1 MTEFKLD
8 EAAIDAQDWNYRPL
22 LYTVGLF
29 ILAFFLWSGLSQI
42 DQQVRAVGRIVP
54 SGQAKLVQHLEGGIV
69 DQILVREGQ
78 RVQKGDPMFQIRNQG
93 ASSELQGGR
102 IALKALDIRARRLEA
117 EREGKT
123 EFTLLAGESDGELEE
138 IAANEERL
146 FKSRTQAFEEKLGVF
161 RERENQ
167 KTLKLEELGGQL
179 ENLRA
184 ERKIAQDQLAINE
197 KLKRSGAVSES
208 RYLDAKGRVS
218 DFNTR
223 IGSIE
228 KLIPITKA
236 ELEEI
241 RKQTGELSERQ
252 KTDILDELGKV
263 ELDRKKLQ
271 EKVKTDL
278 DQVQRTALSAP
289 VTGLVNKIHVTTQ
302 GGVVGPGAILAE
314 IIPLEDSLIVE
325 ARMQT
330 KDRGLVWNGL
340 PASVK
345 ITAYDSAVYGT
356 LKGEITE
363 ISADS
368 LRDDAGAVF
377 YRVKIALN
385 PDSVKGFEPIYPGMS
400 VEANIL
406 SGKIS
411 VLRAIF
417 KPILRIQQNA
427 LREP

>member
-1 MTEFKLD
+1 MSEFKLD
-8 EAAIDAQDWNYRPL
+8 GYDSQDWNYRPL
-22 LYTVGLF
+22 LYAVVLL
-29 ILAFFLWSGLSQI
+29 ILTFLLWSGLSEI
-42 DQQVRAVGRIVP
+42 DQQVRATGRIVP
-54 SGQAKLVQHLEGGIV
+54 SGAAKLVQHLEGGIV
-69 DQILVREGQ
+69 DKILVNEGQ
-78 RVQKGDPMFQIRNQG
+78 RVQKGDPLFQIRNQG
-93 ASSELQGGR
+93 ASSELEGGR
-102 IALKALDIRARRLEA
+102 IALQALDIRARRLEA
-117 EREGKT
+117 ERSGQKD
-123 EFTLLAGESDGELEE
+123 FTLNAEDRAGALEE
-138 IAANEERL
+138 IARNEERL
-146 FKSRTQAFEEKLGVF
+146 FESRTQAFEEKLGVYK
-161 RERENQ
+161 ERENQ
-167 KTLKLEELGGQL
+167 KTLKLEELNGQL

-184 ERKIAQDQLAINE
+184 ERTIAQDQLNINE

-208 RYLDAKGRVS
+208 RYLEAKSRVS

-241 RKQTGELSERQ
+241 RNQTAELNERL
-252 KTDILDELGKV
+252 KTEILDELGKV
-263 ELDRKKLQ
+263 ELDRQKLQ
-271 EKVKTDL
+271 EKLKADI
-278 DQVQRTALSAP
+278 DQVQRTALYAP
-289 VTGLVNKIHVTTQ
+289 VTGLVNKIHVNTV
-302 GGVVGPGAILAE
+302 GGVVAPGAILAE

-356 LKGEITE
+356 LKGSITE

-368 LRDDAGAVF
+368 LRDDTGAVF
-377 YRVKIALN
+377 YRVKIALD
-385 PDSVKGFEPIYPGMS
+385 PESVKGFEPIYPGMS

-417 KPILRIQQNA
+417 KPLLRLQQNA

>member
-1 MTEFKLD
+1 MSEFKLD
-8 EAAIDAQDWNYRPL
+8 GFDSSDDWNYRPL
-22 LYTVGLF
+22 LYAVVLL
-29 ILAFFLWSGLSQI
+29 ILTFLLWSGLSEI
-42 DQQVRAVGRIVP
+42 DQQVRAMGRIVP
-54 SGQAKLVQHLEGGIV
+54 SGAAKLVQHLEGGIV
-69 DQILVREGQ
+69 DKILVSEGQ
-78 RVQKGDPMFQIRNQG
+78 RVQKGDPLFQIRNQG
-93 ASSELQGGR
+93 ASSELEGGR
-102 IALKALDIRARRLEA
+102 IALQALNIRARRLEA
-117 EREGKT
+117 ERSGQK
-123 EFTLLAGESDGELEE
+123 EFTLNPEDRAGALEE
-138 IAANEERL
+138 IARNEERL
-146 FKSRTQAFEEKLGVF
+146 FESRTQAFEEKLGVYK
-161 RERENQ
+161 ERENQ

-184 ERKIAQDQLAINE
+184 ERTIAQDQLNINE

-208 RYLDAKGRVS
+208 RYLEAKSRVS

-228 KLIPITKA
+228 KLIPITNA

-241 RKQTGELSERQ
+241 RNQTAELNERL
-252 KTDILDELGKV
+252 KTEILDELGKV
-263 ELDRKKLQ
+263 ELDRQKLQ
-271 EKVKTDL
+271 EKLKADI
-278 DQVQRTALSAP
+278 DQVQRADLFAP
-289 VTGLVNKIHVTTQ
+289 VTGLVNKIHVNTV
-302 GGVVGPGAILAE
+302 GGVVAPGAILAE
-314 IIPLEDSLIVE
+314 IIPLEDNLIVE

-356 LKGEITE
+356 LKGSITE

-368 LRDDAGAVF
+368 LRDDTGAVF
-377 YRVKIALN
+377 YRVKITLD
-385 PDSVKGFEPIYPGMS
+385 PESVKGFEPIYPGMS

-417 KPILRIQQNA
+417 KPLLRLQQNA

>member
-1 MTEFKLD
+1 MSEFKLD
-8 EAAIDAQDWNYRPL
+8 GYDAQDWNYRPL
-22 LYTVGLF
+22 LYAV
-29 ILAFFLWSGLSQI
+29 ILLILTFLLWSGLSEI
-42 DQQVRAVGRIVP
+42 DQQVRASGRIVP
-54 SGQAKLVQHLEGGIV
+54 SGAAKLVQHLEGGIV
-69 DQILVREGQ
+69 DKILVSEGQ
-78 RVQKGDPMFQIRNQG
+78 RVQKGDPLFQIRNQG
-93 ASSELQGGR
+93 ASSELEGGR
-102 IALKALDIRARRLEA
+102 IALQALDIRARRLEA
-117 EREGKT
+117 ERSGQK
-123 EFTLLAGESDGELEE
+123 EFALNPEDRAGALEE
-138 IAANEERL
+138 IARNEERL
-146 FKSRTQAFEEKLGVF
+146 FESRTQAFEEKLGVYK
-161 RERENQ
+161 ERENQ

-184 ERKIAQDQLAINE
+184 ERTIAQDQLNINE

-208 RYLDAKGRVS
+208 RYLEAKSRVS

-241 RKQTGELSERQ
+241 RNQTAELNERL
-252 KTDILDELGKV
+252 TTEILDELGKV
-263 ELDRKKLQ
+263 ELDRQKLQ
-271 EKVKTDL
+271 EKLKADI
-278 DQVQRTALSAP
+278 DQVQRADLYAP
-289 VTGLVNKIHVTTQ
+289 VTGLVNKIHVNTV
-302 GGVVGPGAILAE
+302 GGVVAPGAILAE
-314 IIPLEDSLIVE
+314 IIPLEDNLIVE

-356 LKGEITE
+356 LKGSITE

-368 LRDDAGAVF
+368 LRDDTGAVF
-377 YRVKIALN
+377 YRVKITLD
-385 PDSVKGFEPIYPGMS
+385 PESVKGFEPIYPGMS

-417 KPILRIQQNA
+417 KPLLRLQQNA

>member
-1 MTEFKLD
+1 MSEFKLD
-8 EAAIDAQDWNYRPL
+8 GYDAQDWNYRPL
-22 LYTVGLF
+22 LYAV
-29 ILAFFLWSGLSQI
+29 ILLILTFLLWSGLSEI
-42 DQQVRAVGRIVP
+42 DQQVRASGRIVP
-54 SGQAKLVQHLEGGIV
+54 SGAAKLVQHLEGGIV
-69 DQILVREGQ
+69 DKILVSEGQ
-78 RVQKGDPMFQIRNQG
+78 RVQKGDPLFQIRNQG
-93 ASSELQGGR
+93 ASSELEGGR
-102 IALKALDIRARRLEA
+102 IALQALDIRARRLEA
-117 EREGKT
+117 ERSGQK
-123 EFTLLAGESDGELEE
+123 EFALNPEDRAGALEE
-138 IAANEERL
+138 IARNEERL
-146 FKSRTQAFEEKLGVF
+146 FESRTQAFEEKLGVYK
-161 RERENQ
+161 ERENQ

-184 ERKIAQDQLAINE
+184 ERTIAQDQLNINE

-208 RYLDAKGRVS
+208 RYLEAKSRVS

-241 RKQTGELSERQ
+241 RNQTAELNERL
-252 KTDILDELGKV
+252 TTEILDELGKV
-263 ELDRKKLQ
+263 ELDRQKLQ
-271 EKVKTDL
+271 EKLKADI
-278 DQVQRTALSAP
+278 DQVQRADLYAP
-289 VTGLVNKIHVTTQ
+289 VTGLVNKIHVNTV
-302 GGVVGPGAILAE
+302 GGVVAPGAILAE

-356 LKGEITE
+356 LKGSITE

-368 LRDDAGAVF
+368 LRDDTGAVF
-377 YRVKIALN
+377 YRVKIALD
-385 PDSVKGFEPIYPGMS
+385 PESVKGFEPIYPGMS

-417 KPILRIQQNA
+417 KPLLRLQQNA

>member
-1 MTEFKLD
+1 MSEFKLD
-8 EAAIDAQDWNYRPL
+8 GFDSQDWNYRPL
-22 LYTVGLF
+22 LYAVVLL
-29 ILAFFLWSGLSQI
+29 ILTFLLWSGLSEI
-42 DQQVRAVGRIVP
+42 DQQVRATGRIVP
-54 SGQAKLVQHLEGGIV
+54 SGAAKLVQHLEGGIV
-69 DQILVREGQ
+69 DKILVNEGQ
-78 RVQKGDPMFQIRNQG
+78 RVQKGDPLFQIRNQG
-93 ASSELQGGR
+93 ASSELEGGR
-102 IALKALDIRARRLEA
+102 IALQALDIRARRLEA
-117 EREGKT
+117 ERSGQKGFSLNAEDR
-123 EFTLLAGESDGELEE
+123 AGALEE
-138 IAANEERL
+138 IARNEERL
-146 FKSRTQAFEEKLGVF
+146 FESRTQAFEEKLGVYK
-161 RERENQ
+161 ERENQ
-167 KTLKLEELGGQL
+167 KTLKLEELNGQL

-184 ERKIAQDQLAINE
+184 ERTIAQDQLNINE

-208 RYLDAKGRVS
+208 RYLEAKSRVS

-241 RKQTGELSERQ
+241 RNQTAELNERL
-252 KTDILDELGKV
+252 KTEILDELGKV
-263 ELDRKKLQ
+263 ELDRQKLQ
-271 EKVKTDL
+271 EKLKADI
-278 DQVQRTALSAP
+278 DQVQRTALYAP
-289 VTGLVNKIHVTTQ
+289 VTGLVNKIHVNTV
-302 GGVVGPGAILAE
+302 GGVVAPGAILAE

-356 LKGEITE
+356 LKGSITE

-368 LRDDAGAVF
+368 LRDDTGAVF
-377 YRVKIALN
+377 YRVKITLD
-385 PDSVKGFEPIYPGMS
+385 PESVKGFEPIYPGMS

-417 KPILRIQQNA
+417 KPLLRLQQNA

>member
-1 MTEFKLD
+1 MSEFKLD
-8 EAAIDAQDWNYRPL
+8 GLESEGWNYRPL
-22 LYTVGLF
+22 LYAVVLL
-29 ILAFFLWSGLSQI
+29 ILTFLLWSGLSEI
-42 DQQVRAVGRIVP
+42 DQQVRAMGRIVP
-54 SGQAKLVQHLEGGIV
+54 SGAAKLVQHLEGGIV
-69 DQILVREGQ
+69 DKILVSEGQ
-78 RVQKGDPMFQIRNQG
+78 RVQKGDPLFQIRNQG
-93 ASSELQGGR
+93 ASSELEGGR
-102 IALKALDIRARRLEA
+102 IALQALNIRASRLEA
-117 EREGKT
+117 ERSGQK
-123 EFTLLAGESDGELEE
+123 EFILNAADRAGALEE
-138 IAANEERL
+138 IARNEERL
-146 FKSRTQAFEEKLGVF
+146 FESRTQAFEEKLGVYK
-161 RERENQ
+161 ERENQ
-167 KTLKLEELGGQL
+167 KSLKLEELRGQL

-184 ERKIAQDQLAINE
+184 ERTIAQDQLNINE

-208 RYLDAKGRVS
+208 RYLEAKSRVS

-241 RKQTGELSERQ
+241 RNQTAELHERL
-252 KTDILDELGKV
+252 KTEILDELGKV
-263 ELDRKKLQ
+263 ELDRQKLQ
-271 EKVKTDL
+271 EKLKADI
-278 DQVQRTALSAP
+278 DQVQRADLYAP
-289 VTGLVNKIHVTTQ
+289 VTGLVNKIHVNTV
-302 GGVVGPGAILAE
+302 GGVVAPGAILAE
-314 IIPLEDSLIVE
+314 IIPLEDNLIVE

-356 LKGEITE
+356 LKGSITE

-368 LRDDAGAVF
+368 LRDDTGAVF
-377 YRVKIALN
+377 YRVKITLD
-385 PDSVKGFEPIYPGMS
+385 PESVKGFEPIYPGMS

-417 KPILRIQQNA
+417 KPLLRLQQNA